1 MAPTWPP
8 DDQQSETNSLPPESR
23 VGETASKPEPKG
35 SGSLNS
41 FSTPSGPEQLGPQVV
56 KPSESPAAPS
66 SPVAIW
72 IDRIGLVIK
81 VVFYIELGM
90 LLAIL
95 PWTRVWTDNSLI
107 LGYPTFRALLQ
118 QNFVRGIVTGIGLV
132 DIWIGIWEAVHYR
145 DRR

>member
-1 MAPTWPP
+1 MEPTRPP
-8 DDQQSETNSLPPESR
+8 QSDSNSLFSETPGDGSASHPES
-23 VGETASKPEPKG
+23 KG
-35 SGSLNS
+35 SGSLNT
-41 FSTPSGPEQLGPQVV
+41 FSTSSEPERLGPQLVQPSGPPT
-56 KPSESPAAPS
+56 PP

-107 LGYPTFRALLQ
+107 LGYPTFRAFLQ
-118 QNFVRGIVTGIGLV
+118 HNFVRGVVSGIGLV

-145 DRR
+145 DRK